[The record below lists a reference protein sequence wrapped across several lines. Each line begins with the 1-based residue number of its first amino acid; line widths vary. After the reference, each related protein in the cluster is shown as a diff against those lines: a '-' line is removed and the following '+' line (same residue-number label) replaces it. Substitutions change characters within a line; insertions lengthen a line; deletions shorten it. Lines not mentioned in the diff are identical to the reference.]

1 MAVKELDA
9 ETKKRVF
16 IPNAIINS
24 NTVLCFFKA
33 LNQDTFHVEQ
43 PTFHVEQPTFYFTF
57 SEIFSE
63 KVATSTVENDHQ
75 WLVIHRIC
83 LSMSFKWVFLSIK

>member
-63 KVATSTVENDHQ
+63 DISIFTKFFSKKWPFLLVELTTNV
-75 WLVIHRIC
+75 W
-83 LSMSFKWVFLSIK
+83 